1 MQKKKVK
8 LIINPLATLPPH
20 FIQSKTNGF
29 YSLHVLFISCLF
41 TMQTKMLMRIVLFWL
56 ISNCSHLKSSLIY
69 YIFSEVFDGCC
80 QESEPHIYQ
89 QRSLLLEKWRPDMN
103 FFFKYINFFSGEL
116 IQGQTIEWKRNFSFW
131 GELLWLRHFSRMDI
145 KFLSHEH
152 PSLSPPSPAPHQP
165 PPLLMHP
172 RHKLRA
178 DIGLSIGGVE

>member
-8 LIINPLATLPPH
+8 LIINPTLPPH

-29 YSLHVLFISCLF
+29 YSLHVLFILHPCLF

-103 FFFKYINFFSGEL
+103 FFFKYINFFFRWAHSRPNNRVKEKLQFLGGA
-116 IQGQTIEWKRNFSFW
+116 IVAASFLKD
-131 GELLWLRHFSRMDI
+131 GY
-145 KFLSHEH
+145 
-152 PSLSPPSPAPHQP
+152 
-165 PPLLMHP
+165 
-172 RHKLRA
+172 
-178 DIGLSIGGVE
+178 